1 MFGRQADSTSSLQI
15 GNMGHVISGY
25 ERSTF
30 KLDLLSTMLPPV
42 EVPLDYQRDV
52 LEAIRIIHL

>member
-1 MFGRQADSTSSLQI
+1 
-15 GNMGHVISGY
+15 MGHVISGY
-25 ERSTF
+25 ERLTI

-52 LEAIRIIHL
+52 LEAVRIIHL